1 MVNVVTAIATAV
13 NADGHREILGLD
25 VMTREDGAGW
35 SEFLRSLVARGLN
48 GVQVVVS
55 DAHSGL
61 KDAIARE
68 LPGSSWQRCRTHF
81 MRNLLTKVPKRAQGL
96 VATLVRSI
104 FAQPTAREVWAQ
116 HQRVMDELSHRFAAA
131 GQMLD

>member
-1 MVNVVTAIATAV
+1 
-13 NADGHREILGLD
+13 
-25 VMTREDGAGW
+25 MTSEDGAGW
-35 SEFLRSLVARGLN
+35 SEFLRSLVGRGLN
-48 GVQVVVS
+48 GVKVAVS

-96 VATLVRSI
+96 VATLVRSA
-104 FAQPTAREVWAQ
+104 FAQPTAKEVWAQ
-116 HQRVMDELSHRFAAA
+116 HQRVIDELSHRFPAAA
-131 GQMLD
+131 QMLEEAGEEILTFTAFPESVWRQI